1 METIT
6 TTTKQNGNRIYN
18 NNPAYKKT
26 KKTKNNNKV
35 IQKTRTI
42 KTTIPRIRNLNA
54 RYNKPIC
61 NAYTDTLLQPQ
72 FCKGV
77 GVPGQLGA
85 ATIALHRHITVPVT
99 TNAGGFIAV
108 SFQPYSLHDI
118 NDVKSTLGLCNGAL
132 YDGATNIAF
141 IAQNYNMSLGGAQ
154 LDGFRLVSAEMQVH
168 PQIALLNMN
177 GTLYGAV
184 THYDNV
190 FPVAPGS
197 TLNYPSNNAIAANIE
212 NFEYNATANVSQQQG
227 LRMIYTPADNHD
239 FEFYTSDSNPP
250 AGTERECTFI
260 VVGAGFPATSK
271 FNLEI
276 YLNFELLPSV
286 GSILQGM
293 ERVSRDAHAP
303 TQSILKIM
311 ASPQLVI
318 HPFRE
323 IAHVAYAE
331 TDKNIVKVADK
342 PRNGVRKGAGYYY
355 TGSA

>member
-6 TTTKQNGNRIYN
+6 TTTKQNGNRLYN

-26 KKTKNNNKV
+26 KKIKNNKV
-35 IQKTRTI
+35 VQKTRTV
-42 KTTIPRIRNLNA
+42 KTSVPRIRNLNA
-54 RYNKPIC
+54 RPNKPIC

-72 FCKGV
+72 FYKGV

-132 YDGATNIAF
+132 YDGATNISF
-141 IAQNYNMSLGGAQ
+141 IAQAYNMSLGGAQ

-168 PQIALLNMN
+168 PQISLLNMN

-190 FPVAPGS
+190 LPVAPGS
-197 TLNYPSNNAIAANIE
+197 TLNYPNNNAIAANIE
-212 NFEYNATANVSQQQG
+212 NYEYNDVANVSQQVG
-227 LRMIYTPADNHD
+227 LRMIYTPADLHD
-239 FEFYTSDSNPP
+239 FQFYTSDFDEI

-276 YLNFELLPSV
+276 YLNFELLPAV

-293 ERVSRDAHAP
+293 EKVFRDAHAP
-303 TQSILKIM
+303 TQSVLKIM

-331 TDKNIVKVADK
+331 TDKNIVKVAD
-342 PRNGVRKGAGYYY
+342 RQVRKGAGYYY
-355 TGSA
+355 KGTA